1 MLFSRS
7 VLVSNCLTDMT
18 PFLVFLFLLSNRVS
32 VIFMVQ
38 GFGIFS
44 DFSTSTDKLK
54 SGRARFPCKS
64 YHDVYT
70 IYLQLLRMLE
80 QELITRA
87 TCGSTESKFRL
98 RLWFF
103 FSMSRYCNFPIGFAK
118 LRRTKSSCARLL
130 SGRLCWSCSNFE
142 VFFVTGIYLIVDR

>member
-98 RLWFF
+98 RFCFF
-103 FSMSRYCNFPIGFAK
+103 FYVAILQFPDRLCETEVK
-118 LRRTKSSCARLL
+118 KSSCARLL
-130 SGRLCWSCSNFE
+130 SGRLCRVVQTSKCSLSPE
-142 VFFVTGIYLIVDR
+142 YT